1 FYRTEHYCNPSS
13 PIAVIVFLAA
23 RARALF
29 FLLCFAVF
37 ICSCRSE
44 TSALVGVLKP
54 LLCSA
59 VVPCSVVSSKSR
71 TIRRSPLSLKPLA
84 SYSIL

>member
-1 FYRTEHYCNPSS
+1 FYGTEHCCNPSS
-13 PIAVIVFLAA
+13 PVAVIVFLAA
-23 RARALF
+23 GTGALF

-37 ICSCRSE
+37 ICSRRSE

-59 VVPCSVVSSKSR
+59 VVPCSVLSEKSI
-71 TIRRSPLSLKPLA
+71 TLRRSPHLKPLA